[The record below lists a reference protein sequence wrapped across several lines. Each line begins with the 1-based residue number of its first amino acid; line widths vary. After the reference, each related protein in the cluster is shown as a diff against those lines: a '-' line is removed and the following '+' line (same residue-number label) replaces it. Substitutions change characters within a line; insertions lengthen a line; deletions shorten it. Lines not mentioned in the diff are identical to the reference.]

1 MEMAGELV
9 EKKKRVVELE
19 EKAAVDAE
27 HLAKLEEQ
35 VKMQAIKVSQKN
47 VSLAG
52 LQVAPQKK
60 HL

>member
-35 VKMQAIKVSQKN
+35 VIGGLVP
-47 VSLAG
+47 LA
-52 LQVAPQKK
+52 QVNYKIASRRD
-60 HL
+60 